1 MAERKKR
8 ENFDQQKALTEI
20 ERLIEHHKKCI
31 ANLEEKKTA
40 ILNRKAN
47 PNAQMKKVMGKV
59 KDLGLSAEEIA
70 EKLGITL
77 DE

>member
-8 ENFDQQKALTEI
+8 EKVEPQEALEKI
-20 ERLIEHHKKCI
+20 EKLIEHHKKCI
-31 ANLEEKKTA
+31 ANLEKKKTA